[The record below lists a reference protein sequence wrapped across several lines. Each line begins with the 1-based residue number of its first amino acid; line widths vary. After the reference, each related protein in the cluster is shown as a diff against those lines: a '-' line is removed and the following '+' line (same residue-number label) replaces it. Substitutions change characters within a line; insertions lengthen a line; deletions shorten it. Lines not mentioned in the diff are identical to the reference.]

1 MPLVAISCTKGIP
14 MDPLVIAVDSSTT
27 ATKALVVATDGT
39 LLGTGRAEIPLS
51 TPGADRYEHDPSDW
65 WRSTDRAVGEAVAGL
80 SSDDRARVR
89 ALCITPQ
96 RQSFALLDADGVA
109 VRPGILWLDGRAT
122 AEVAELGSHEVHALS
137 GFQPDVT
144 PSLYKIAWLS
154 RHEPEAVA
162 GAARLTGVHGY
173 LVHALTGRWV
183 DSAATADSLGL
194 YDMASLS
201 FSPWLTELAG
211 LRPDQLPELVPAGS
225 PIGDVTA
232 DLLSAWHLPG
242 PVTVVAG
249 CGDGQAGGLGAGATR
264 PDEAYLN
271 LGTAVVAG
279 VHSAVYRFGSVYR
292 TDAAGL
298 PGQYVLEVV
307 QNSGAYL
314 AGWFRSEL
322 GDPAL
327 HGAPDAALEAAAS
340 AVPIGCG
347 GLVALPYWNAVQSPY
362 WDPVARGAYVGLSG
376 IHGRPHLYRSLL
388 EGISLETARNL
399 RGLQED
405 TGVPLTSVRVMGGGQ
420 RSDLWRHIVADATGL
435 PLTSCEVDE
444 VSAMGA
450 AAQAIAYVLGDD
462 ISSTA
467 RRLAK
472 LGAVTQPDPSNHAV
486 YEELGAIQS
495 ELYGALAPTFAAQH
509 AFAQRH
515 PL

>member
-1 MPLVAISCTKGIP
+1 MEQ
-14 MDPLVIAVDSSTT
+14 LVIAVDSSTT
-27 ATKALVVATDGT
+27 ATKALVVDAEGAVVAS
-39 LLGTGRAEIPLS
+39 GRAEIPLS
-51 TPGADRYEHDPSDW
+51 TPGADLYEHDPVDW
-65 WRSTDRAVGEAVAGL
+65 WLSTNSAVGDAIAQLSADQRRRVA
-80 SSDDRARVR
+80 

-122 AEVAELGSHEVHALS
+122 AEVAELGSEEVHALS

-162 GAARLTGVHGY
+162 RAVRLTGVHGY
-173 LVHALTGRWV
+173 LAHALTGRWV
-183 DSAATADSLGL
+183 DSVATADSLGL

-201 FSPWLTELAG
+201 FSPRLTELAG
-211 LRPDQLPELVPAGS
+211 LRADQLPDLCPAGS
-225 PIGDVTA
+225 PMGEVTHDILA
-232 DLLSAWHLPG
+232 AWGLPG

-249 CGDGQAGGLGAGATR
+249 CGDGQAAGLGAGATR
-264 PDEAYLN
+264 TDEAYLN

-279 VHSAVYRFGSVYR
+279 VHSDTYRYGSVYR

-327 HGAPDAALEAAAS
+327 RGALDPGLEAAAA
-340 AVPIGCG
+340 AVPAGCG

-362 WDPVARGAYVGLSG
+362 WDPIARGAFVGLSG
-376 IHGRPHLYRSLL
+376 IHGRAHLYRALL

-435 PLTSCEVDE
+435 PLTTCDIDE

-450 AAQAIAYVLGDD
+450 AAQAIAYITGDPLD
-462 ISSTA
+462 DTA

-472 LGAVTQPDPSNHAV
+472 LGAVTEPDETAHAI
-486 YEELGAIQS
+486 YEELSAIQEDVYERLS
-495 ELYGALAPTFAAQH
+495 PTFAAQH
-509 AFAQRH
+509 AFAARH